1 MNQQEY
7 QQRLL
12 EREMR
17 YPEWKPLLADRPVH
31 IHVDPGYAATYA
43 GQVATITAASLFGR
57 MSTSVSIDVP
67 SKAILTPLPWLGEAL
82 DVVAMRTLK
91 AADPYGLYE
100 QRPSHTE
107 DLRLVLGPYGDG
119 LVVHGSGWGAYCGRE
134 PSPIPKS
141 DELNPFGAAFAV
153 VAAASRLTQ
162 DMDAATIE
170 PVLVDTY
177 TWSTGLASSDA
188 ATVTPHFDLGELWCI
203 GVGSV
208 GSCALFFL
216 GLVTSAFHAIL
227 VDRDIVEV
235 ENVRRSALFTS
246 QDALDEEPKVKVAE
260 RWLREVGVQRIEP
273 HFAWLDEMPERWLG
287 RETGTPDVMI
297 SAANERSVRPHIE
310 NGFPPLQVYGTTGRN
325 WQSTLFRHI
334 PLRDACSLCVPGAE
348 TVHLPA
354 LCATAPPASLDD
366 GLDDGAIEDDVALP
380 FLSYAAGLMTA
391 EEIAKV
397 ALTGRAAG
405 RNRVFFEPRTPTLVR
420 AVTLNRKAGCVCEL
434 RDASVHKAAIQG
446 SRFASLSSKDLQ

>member
-1 MNQQEY
+1 MNEQEY
-7 QQRLL
+7 QRRLL

-17 YPEWKPLLADRPVH
+17 YPGWKPLLADRPVH

-43 GQVATITAASLFGR
+43 GQVAMITAASLFGR
-57 MSTSVSIDVP
+57 MSTSVSLDVP
-67 SKAILTPLPWLGEAL
+67 SKPILAPLPWVGETL

-91 AADPYGLYE
+91 AADPYGCYD
-100 QRPSHTE
+100 QRPPQTG
-107 DLRLVLGPYGDG
+107 DLRLMLGPKGDG
-119 LVVHGSGWGAYCGRE
+119 LVVHGCGWGAYCGRG
-134 PSPIPKS
+134 PSPILQS

-162 DMDAATIE
+162 DMEATSIE

-177 TWSTGLASSDA
+177 TWSIDLASSGA
-188 ATVTPHFDLGELWCI
+188 AIVTPHFDLGELWCI

-216 GLVTSAFHAIL
+216 SLATRAFQAVL
-227 VDRDIVEV
+227 VDRDVVKI

-246 QDALDEEPKVKVAE
+246 QDGLDEEPKVKVAE
-260 RWLREVGVQRIEP
+260 RWLSEVGVQRIEP
-273 HFAWLDEMPERWLG
+273 HIAWLDEIQERWLG
-287 RETGTPDVMI
+287 RGPGTPDILI

-325 WQSTLFRHI
+325 WQSTLFRHV
-334 PLRDACSLCVPGAE
+334 PLKDACSLCVPGTE
-348 TVHLPA
+348 TVQMPA
-354 LCATAPPASLDD
+354 LCATAPPASPDD
-366 GLDDGAIEDDVALP
+366 ADGDDVALP

-391 EEIAKV
+391 AEIAKV
-397 ALTGRAAG
+397 ALTGEAVG
-405 RNRVFFEPRTPTLVR
+405 RNRVFFEPCTSTLVR

-434 RDASVHKAAIQG
+434 RDASVHQAAIQS
-446 SRFASLSSKDLQ
+446 SRFASLSLKA

>member
-1 MNQQEY
+1 MNEQEY
-7 QQRLL
+7 QRRLL

-17 YPEWKPLLADRPVH
+17 YPGWKPLLADRPVH

-57 MSTSVSIDVP
+57 MSTSVAMDVP
-67 SKAILTPLPWLGEAL
+67 SEPILAPLPWMGETL
-82 DVVAMRTLK
+82 DVVATRTLK

-100 QRPSHTE
+100 QRPPGPG
-107 DLRLVLGPYGDG
+107 DLRLVLGSNGDG
-119 LVVHGSGWGAYCGRE
+119 LVVHGAGWGAYCGRE
-134 PSPIPKS
+134 PSPIPQS
-141 DELNPFGAAFAV
+141 VDFNPFGAAFAV
-153 VAAASRLTQ
+153 VAAASRLAQDTQ
-162 DMDAATIE
+162 PARIE

-177 TWSTGLASSDA
+177 TWSTDQTSSGA

-216 GLVTSAFHAIL
+216 SLVTRAYQAVL

-246 QDALDEEPKVKVAE
+246 QNALGEEPKVSAAE
-260 RWLREVGVQRIEP
+260 RWLSEVGVQRIEP
-273 HFAWLDEMPERWLG
+273 HFAWLDEMPERWIG
-287 RETGTPDVMI
+287 RGMGTPDILI

-310 NGFPPLQVYGTTGRN
+310 SGYPPLQVYGTTGRN

-334 PLRDACSLCVPGAE
+334 PLNDACSLCVPGAE
-348 TVHLPA
+348 TVQLPA
-354 LCATAPPASLDD
+354 LCATAPPASPDD
-366 GLDDGAIEDDVALP
+366 ADEDDVALP

-391 EEIAKV
+391 TEVAKL
-397 ALTGRAAG
+397 ALTGKAVG
-405 RNRVFFEPRTPTLVR
+405 RNRVFFEPRTPGLVR
-420 AVTLNRKAGCVCEL
+420 AVALNRKVGCVCGK
-434 RDASVHKAAIQG
+434 RDAAVHQAAIRG
-446 SRFASLSSKDLQ
+446 SRFATLSSKNLK